1 MTMQE
6 TVSSEILFENYLD
19 PATLPYAFCPG
30 CSHGRILDQINAALV
45 RLQIDPHSVVIVT
58 DIGCVGISD
67 KYFATHAF
75 HGLHGRSV
83 TYATGI
89 KLANPDLKV
98 IVLIGD
104 GGCGI
109 GGHHLLNA
117 ARRNIGVTVLVFNN
131 LNYGMTGGQYSATT
145 PVGSITS
152 TTPHGHL
159 ERPLDIAGTVAVN
172 GAGFVARTTAFDPD
186 LPDLIAQAI
195 TYDGFSLLD
204 IWELCTAYYVPRNDF
219 SRRALE
225 ETMTRLDYETGII
238 DRKPFDTPSAA
249 QDTRPE
255 YSQAYRAVSAD
266 LHGQPVRQPPSLPTL
281 FGSRLDHPMRLIIG
295 GAAGQRVKT
304 AGTLLAT
311 GGVLA
316 GLWATRRDDYP
327 VTVQSGHSI
336 SEVVLSPTPIHYT
349 GIQQPDVVA
358 LLAPEGAQR
367 LRNRLAGMD
376 PTGTVYLADRLD
388 AVETSAQTVAFDF
401 PPEARRHVRK
411 SLSTLAVGRLVQALD
426 LYPLEALREAI
437 RRTQRPA
444 IAEINIAA
452 LDTITP

>member
-1 MTMQE
+1 MTVQE
-6 TVSSEILFENYLD
+6 AISPEIMFDNYLD
-19 PATLPYAFCPG
+19 PGTLPYAFCPG

-45 RLQIDPHSVVIVT
+45 RLQIDPHDVVIVT

-109 GGHHLLNA
+109 GGHHLVNA

-145 PVGSITS
+145 PGGSITS

-159 ERPLDIAGTVAVN
+159 ERPLDIAGTAAVN
-172 GAGFVARTTAFDPD
+172 GAGLVARTTAFDPD

-195 TYDGFSLLD
+195 SYDGFSLLD
-204 IWELCTAYYVPRNDF
+204 IWELCTAYFVPNNEF

-225 ETMTRLDYETGII
+225 NTMTGLDYEAGIVHS
-238 DRKPFDTPSAA
+238 DS
-249 QDTRPE
+249 RPE

-266 LHGQPVRQPPSLPTL
+266 LRGQPVRQPRPLPAL
-281 FGSRLDHPMRLIIG
+281 FDSPLKSPVRLILG

-358 LLAPEGAQR
+358 LLAPEGARR

-376 PTGTVYLADRLD
+376 STGTVYLVDGLD
-388 AVETSAQTVAFDF
+388 GVATPARTVTFDF

-426 LYPLEALREAI
+426 LYPLDALREAI

-444 IAEINIAA
+444 IADLNIAA
-452 LDTITP
+452 LDTLTT

>member
-6 TVSSEILFENYLD
+6 TASSGIVFDNYLD

-45 RLQIDPHSVVIVT
+45 RLQIDPYNVVIVT

-109 GGHHLLNA
+109 GGHHLVNA

-145 PVGSITS
+145 PLGSITS

-159 ERPLDIAGTVAVN
+159 ERPLDIAGTAAVN
-172 GAGFVARTTAFDPD
+172 GAGLVARTTAFDPD

-204 IWELCTAYYVPRNDF
+204 IWELCTAYYVPNNDF

-225 ETMTRLDYETGII
+225 DTMTGLDYETGIVH
-238 DRKPFDTPSAA
+238 SES
-249 QDTRPE
+249 RPE

-266 LHGQPVRQPPSLPTL
+266 LQGQPRHQARSLPAL
-281 FGSRLDHPMRLIIG
+281 FDSPLKRPVRLIIG

-336 SEVVLSPTPIHYT
+336 SEVVLSPTPILYT

-358 LLAPEGAQR
+358 LLAPEGARR
-367 LRNRLAGMD
+367 LRNRLVGMD
-376 PTGTVYLADRLD
+376 PTSTVFLGDGLD
-388 AVETSAQTVAFDF
+388 SVETPAQTVAFDF
-401 PPEARRHVRK
+401 PPEARRHVHK
-411 SLSTLAVGRLVQALD
+411 SLSTLAAGRLVQALD

-452 LDTITP
+452 IETITP

>member
-1 MTMQE
+1 MTMPQ
-6 TVSSEILFENYLD
+6 TVSSEILFDNYLD
-19 PATLPYAFCPG
+19 PTTLPYAFCPG

-45 RLQIDPHSVVIVT
+45 QLQLDPRSVVIVT

-109 GGHHLLNA
+109 GGHHLVNA

-159 ERPLDIAGTVAVN
+159 ERPLDIAGTAAVN
-172 GAGFVARTTAFDPD
+172 GAGFVARTTAFDPA

-195 TYDGFSLLD
+195 SYDGFSLLD
-204 IWELCTAYYVPRNDF
+204 IWELCTAYYVPNNEF

-225 ETMTRLDYETGII
+225 ETMTRLDYETGLVH
-238 DRKPFDTPSAA
+238 TGS
-249 QDTRPE
+249 RPE
-255 YSQAYRAVSAD
+255 YSQAYRAVSAN
-266 LHGQPVRQPPSLPTL
+266 LEGQPVRQPRSLPTL

-367 LRNRLAGMD
+367 LRIRLAGMD

-388 AVETSAQTVAFDF
+388 AVETPAQTVAFDF